1 MSAAVIARNIFRSFQ
16 EARHKK
22 SLLGQVR
29 EFRGFVHVEYENDQF
44 RVETARTSNQ
54 LLKVLELRHEVFV
67 EEWQG
72 RRAFHGLDVDQY
84 DFSADHLMIIDKNI
98 GEVVGTYRLLSSHFT
113 RDFYSASEFEMSE
126 FLRTPAVKLELGRA
140 CVHPEYR
147 NGQAIEMLWK
157 GLTRYIARTRTEF
170 LFGCSSVKSMRA
182 DVVDQIVDLLRASEQ
197 WSDDFAI
204 RPTADYRFPHHA
216 VATPAGKLSTAER
229 RQLLPP
235 LLRSYLAAG
244 AKVYGAPALDL
255 DFGCT
260 DMFTILDWKTVNPR
274 YLKRF
279 A

>member
-182 DVVDQIVDLLRASEQ
+182 DVVDQIVDLLRASDQ

-216 VATPAGKLSTAER
+216 VAAPAGKLSTAER